1 MSLSY
6 AELLVTRETILS
18 MYVCNYCMYVCMF
31 VFMFVCMTLQ
41 GTKGLKAFETVNM
54 MP

>member
-1 MSLSY
+1 
-6 AELLVTRETILS
+6 
-18 MYVCNYCMYVCMF
+18 MYVTIVCMYVCMF

-54 MP
+54 MPQLKKIEAYGIKV